1 LLAQWRAYCE
11 SCECVHVGD
20 EAVAYATLLWK
31 SGVSTELHVWQGA
44 FHGFDMDLLGIVGKE
59 AAVAAASVSAK
70 KSWVRRVFAA
80 DTSDP
85 VAFPISVFHSY

>member
-1 LLAQWRAYCE
+1 
-11 SCECVHVGD
+11 
-20 EAVAYATLLWK
+20 
-31 SGVSTELHVWQGA
+31 
-44 FHGFDMDLLGIVGKE
+44 MDLLGIVGKE